1 MPRELLAVHHMRDGT
16 VVLAFSDGRAVTAD
30 LGHPVFE
37 PTSMLD
43 SSTFL
48 PQVFRLVLR
57 TTRGDEIVLEL
68 PRPTDLAPLRGRP
81 TIYLDQNHWSTLA
94 KTIHDPTRVR
104 NEDERRASQRLI
116 DLARAH
122 EVVLPMSAAH
132 MAETS
137 KQNDLEQRYGRALTI
152 AQLSAGWRLRD
163 PLSLRQLELQQILTW
178 QYRGESLA
186 VPAAVTLEPDVVHE
200 ARGLAIP
207 PVSPDLSPEMQ
218 WSVRSQTSVLADIDA
233 MLDTEPC
240 PMDGVAGWVTGFQDF
255 ATFLRDNPAGPEIR
269 RQRTHL
275 RFVADLGKELAEA
288 AWLTGVTRP
297 EDLSD
302 WLTNRS
308 EADIRELPALGL
320 FREVLHEK
328 LSDPNLRWT
337 ENDLT
342 DMIYL
347 TAAAGYCDHIVGERT
362 HMSHIANSARR
373 LGRTI
378 NLHRTLRSLV
388 EQL

>member
-1 MPRELLAVHHMRDGT
+1 M
-16 VVLAFSDGRAVTAD
+16 
-30 LGHPVFE
+30 
-37 PTSMLD
+37 
-43 SSTFL
+43 
-48 PQVFRLVLR
+48 
-57 TTRGDEIVLEL
+57 
-68 PRPTDLAPLRGRP
+68 
-81 TIYLDQNHWSTLA
+81 
-94 KTIHDPTRVR
+94 
-104 NEDERRASQRLI
+104 
-116 DLARAH
+116 
-122 EVVLPMSAAH
+122 
-132 MAETS
+132 
-137 KQNDLEQRYGRALTI
+137 
-152 AQLSAGWRLRD
+152 
-163 PLSLRQLELQQILTW
+163 
-178 QYRGESLA
+178 
-186 VPAAVTLEPDVVHE
+186 
-200 ARGLAIP
+200 
-207 PVSPDLSPEMQ
+207 
-218 WSVRSQTSVLADIDA
+218 RSQTSVLADIDA

-255 ATFLRDNPAGPEIR
+255 ATFLRDNPTGPEIR

-275 RFVADLGKELAEA
+275 RFIADLGKKLAEA
-288 AWLTGVTRP
+288 AWLTGITRP

-308 EADIRELPALGL
+308 EADIRELVALGL

-378 NLHRTLRSLV
+378 SLHRMLPSLV
-388 EQL
+388 ERL

>member
-1 MPRELLAVHHMRDGT
+1 M
-16 VVLAFSDGRAVTAD
+16 LAFGDGRTFSAN
-30 LGHPVFE
+30 LGHPTFE
-37 PTSMLD
+37 PTSSLD

-48 PQVFRLVLR
+48 PRDLRLVLH
-57 TTRGDEIVLEL
+57 TSRGDDIVLEL
-68 PRPTDLAPLRGRP
+68 PRLTDLAPLRGRP

-94 KTIHDPTRVR
+94 KTIHDPARVR
-104 NEDERRASQRLI
+104 NEPERVAAQKLI

-122 EVVLPMSAAH
+122 QVVLPMSAAH

-137 KQNDLEQRYGRALTI
+137 KQNDHEQRYYRALTI

-163 PLSLRQLELQQILTW
+163 PLSLRQFELMQTLVQ
-178 QYRGESLA
+178 QYRRESIEI
-186 VPAAVTLEPDVVHE
+186 PAAVTLEPDVVHE
-200 ARGLAIP
+200 ARGRP
-207 PVSPDLSPEMQ
+207 EYPDSSDLPPEMQ
-218 WSVRSQTSVLADIDA
+218 WWIRSQSSVTADIDA

-240 PMDGVAGWVTGFQDF
+240 PMDSVAGWVSTFQEF
-255 ATFLRDNPAGPEIR
+255 AEFLRDNPTGPEIR

-275 RFVADLGKELAEA
+275 RFIFDLSKELAEA
-288 AWLTGVTRP
+288 SWRAGLIRQ

-308 EADIRELPALGL
+308 EASIGELPALGL

-328 LSDPNLRWT
+328 LSDPNLKWT

-347 TAAAGYCDHIVGERT
+347 TAAAGYCDHVVGERT

-378 NLHRTLRSLV
+378 SLHRTLRSLV
-388 EQL
+388 ERL